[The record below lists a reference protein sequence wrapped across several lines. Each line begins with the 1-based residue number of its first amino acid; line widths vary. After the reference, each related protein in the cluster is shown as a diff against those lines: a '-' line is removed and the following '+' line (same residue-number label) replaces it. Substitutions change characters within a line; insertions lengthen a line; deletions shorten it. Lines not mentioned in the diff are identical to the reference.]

1 MAVQDGG
8 SSARSQAE
16 GDVSRKTSALSRLP
30 KLSLPRLSLPSLVDV
45 GRGLA
50 DLILPPVAHDSREAT
65 AAAGLS
71 PDAWGRVQFL
81 EDPVCDGC
89 GARFEFDGGDFAS
102 DRCAACLTHPY
113 VFGRARAACV
123 YDEASRGLILKFKHG
138 DQQQFAGLFSRW
150 MSRAAS
156 ELIAEADAVAPV
168 PLHRMRLLS
177 RRFNQAA
184 EIARP
189 LARQA
194 GLDYLPDA
202 LIRAQPTTSQGGKS
216 LRGRRQNVARAF
228 CVTEAGRRRI
238 KGRRILLVDDVLT
251 TGATAEACAT
261 ALMQAGARA
270 VDLAVIARVR
280 TAREIPK

>member
-1 MAVQDGG
+1 MTGGAEAVMRLQDGDWG
-8 SSARSQAE
+8 ERWEAARS
-16 GDVSRKTSALSRLP
+16 RMALTAGAI
-30 KLSLPRLSLPSLVDV
+30 

-50 DLILPPVAHDSREAT
+50 DLVLPPLAHDSREAT
-65 AAAGLS
+65 QAAGLTA
-71 PDAWGRVQFL
+71 DAWSRVIFL

-89 GARFEFDGGDFAS
+89 GAAFEYDGGDFAS
-102 DRCAACLTHPY
+102 DRCAACLASPY
-113 VFGRARAACV
+113 RFSRCRAACV

-150 MSRAAS
+150 LGRAAAP
-156 ELIAEADAVAPV
+156 LIAEADAVVPV
-168 PLHRMRLLS
+168 PLHHTRLLA

-189 LARQA
+189 LARTA
-194 GLDYLPDA
+194 SLDYLPDA
-202 LIRAQPTTSQGGKS
+202 LERARRTESQGGRS
-216 LRGRRQNVARAF
+216 ARGRRLNVKSAF
-228 CVTEAGRRRI
+228 ALTPAGARRI

-251 TGATAEACAT
+251 TGATAEACAK
-261 ALMQAGARA
+261 ALLDGGARA